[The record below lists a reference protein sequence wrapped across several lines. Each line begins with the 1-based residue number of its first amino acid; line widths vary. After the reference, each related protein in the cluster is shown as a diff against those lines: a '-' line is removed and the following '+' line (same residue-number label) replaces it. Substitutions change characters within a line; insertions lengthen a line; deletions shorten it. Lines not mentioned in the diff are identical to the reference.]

1 MDDDGGEPT
10 GAVAVPFDETVP
22 ADEMVSSDET
32 VPDQMVS
39 DAGSAGV
46 GFAPEV
52 VARLRAYVYLLVDP
66 RTGRPFR
73 VGRGKGDRCF
83 RDLATLRAGTGDDA
97 DRVRAVEASGRKV
110 RIDILRHGLGGVE
123 AKLVEAVA
131 NDALGLTPARPG
143 DGGGQ
148 RVGADRLASVLARP
162 ARFKRSHP
170 VVLLRLAADGDDPRT
185 QRWRIGRRWADPTDL
200 RAPRWAVAVDDDL
213 VRGVYRIDGWD
224 PTGAPTDPATRY
236 TLRGDPDPELEK
248 RYRGRSVAAYR
259 GAGAQPPVTYVWCGP
274 HWVNR
279 PR

>member
-148 RVGADRLASVLARP
+148 RVGAALGGGR
-162 ARFKRSHP
+162 
-170 VVLLRLAADGDDPRT
+170 
-185 QRWRIGRRWADPTDL
+185 GRRPGHGRL
-200 RAPRWAVAVDDDL
+200 PH
-213 VRGVYRIDGWD
+213 RGLG
-224 PTGAPTDPATRY
+224 PH
-236 TLRGDPDPELEK
+236 
-248 RYRGRSVAAYR
+248 R
-259 GAGAQPPVTYVWCGP
+259 GA
-274 HWVNR
+274 HR
-279 PR
+279 PRHPLHAAG